1 MREDVHATCQ
11 LQCQWWSGKCHAK
24 HAEKAAS
31 VHNTCLDKLSA
42 IYKEYLTGTRP
53 ILEYCSPVWSPRFK
67 DLINK
72 IESVQKNV
80 YGIVHIINVTK
91 HYFSNRIVNVWNTA
105 PSLLSFCHQSAK
117 FDSSSFC
124 LNFSFFLCILFC
136 VITIVLTVLSMYFL
150 RVSGLR
156 VHLSIINKWT
166 NEIYTTSV

>member
-1 MREDVHATCQ
+1 MDMFEPWNGEYTALNLHFSR
-11 LQCQWWSGKCHAK
+11 LILKCFFSRHK
-24 HAEKAAS
+24 DLLLKAYIT
-31 VHNTCLDKLSA
+31 H
-42 IYKEYLTGTRP
+42 IIP
-53 ILEYCSPVWSPRFK
+53 FLEYCGPIWFPNLK
-67 DLINK
+67 YLINK

-136 VITIVLTVLSMYFL
+136 VITIALTVLSMYFL

>member
-1 MREDVHATCQ
+1 MAITLSILNGFSKFFHCWKDKKISNKVLPSIPLVYFYTTLRKKFEFVVISKKKQSKNCDTFDKNRTSFVIWQNIVTIVAWSVCLLPAHMREDVHATCQ

-72 IESVQKNV
+72 IESVQKIFM
-80 YGIVHIINVTK
+80 G
-91 HYFSNRIVNVWNTA
+91 
-105 PSLLSFCHQSAK
+105 
-117 FDSSSFC
+117 
-124 LNFSFFLCILFC
+124 
-136 VITIVLTVLSMYFL
+136 
-150 RVSGLR
+150 
-156 VHLSIINKWT
+156 
-166 NEIYTTSV
+166 